1 MLLEEFF
8 SSFVVHIRAE
18 QLRGFFLMVL
28 PEAALLFCLE
38 TGLM

>member
-18 QLRGFFLMVL
+18 QLRGFFLMFY
-28 PEAALLFCLE
+28 PKLLFFFVLKQA
-38 TGLM
+38 